1 KDTIIDGVRHL
12 QVFISPQRPVNTLE
26 FYADASSH
34 FLSFNI
40 NGLEIPKDEGY
51 TVVFQYR
58 IKNRLFSFMVTEQN
72 AIELNFTVPELQK
85 TSFEIFEVSF
95 DLVGHPLFEI
105 PERPNTM
112 IPKPFVLNDAIIIK
126 KTITFE

>member
-1 KDTIIDGVRHL
+1 
-12 QVFISPQRPVNTLE
+12 
-26 FYADASSH
+26 
-34 FLSFNI
+34 
-40 NGLEIPKDEGY
+40 
-51 TVVFQYR
+51 
-58 IKNRLFSFMVTEQN
+58 MVTEQN

-95 DLVGHPLFEI
+95 DLVGNPLFEI